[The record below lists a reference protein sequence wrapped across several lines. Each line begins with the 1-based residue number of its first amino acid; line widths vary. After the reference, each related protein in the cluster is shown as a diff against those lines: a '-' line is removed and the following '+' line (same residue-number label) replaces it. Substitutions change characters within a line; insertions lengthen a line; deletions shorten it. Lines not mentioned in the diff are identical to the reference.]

1 MGHRAK
7 KMNALMNRRI
17 VEMDY
22 KQKII
27 DELDILRQ
35 KEVQD
40 RQVFKARA
48 YAKVI
53 SQLNALDAARTITKI
68 EDIQDISGIGD
79 KIRAKIVEILS
90 TGNLKAAQVI
100 RNDRKLGT
108 TDMLMQVY
116 GIGPV
121 KAKQLVSEHQVKDFD
136 HLRELV
142 KKTPGLLNEK
152 QKIGLKYAEDLLL
165 RIPRAEM
172 VEHEK
177 VLRKALPRDFHLEVV
192 GSYRRGAETS
202 GDIDVLLCAND
213 KLDDTAAAK
222 AFAEYCGTLQTRGYI
237 TDILALGPKKCMGV
251 CRWKD
256 NTPARRIDLLLTPK
270 EQYAFAELYF
280 TGSDKFNIAMR
291 KHALE
296 KGFTMNEHGM
306 TSIREGTP
314 SIPFMKTEKDIFTF
328 LDYPYV
334 VPKDRENK
342 KNL

>member
-1 MGHRAK
+1 MT
-7 KMNALMNRRI
+7 
-17 VEMDY
+17 DY

-27 DELDILRQ
+27 DELDTLRQ
-35 KEVQD
+35 KEVQE

-53 SQLNALDAARTITKI
+53 TQLRSLGEDQKILTI
-68 EDIQDISGIGD
+68 DDLAGISGIGD
-79 KIRAKIVEILS
+79 RIREKLEEIFS
-90 TGNLKAAQVI
+90 TGTLKAAQVI
-100 RNDRKLGT
+100 RRDKKIGAT
-108 TDMLMQVY
+108 EDLMQVY

-121 KAKQLVSEHQVKDFD
+121 KAKQLVAEHQVRDYD

-142 KKTPGLLNEK
+142 KKTPTILNDK

-172 VEHEK
+172 MEHER
-177 VLRKALPRDFHLEVV
+177 VLRKALPRNVFHLEVV

-202 GDIDVLLCAND
+202 GDIDVLLRD
-213 KLDDTAAAK
+213 ETDHHDEKEAAK
-222 AFAEYCGTLQTRGYI
+222 AFAGYCEELQTRGYI
-237 TDILALGPKKCMGV
+237 QDILALGPKKCMAI
-251 CRWKD
+251 CRLKED
-256 NTPARRIDLLLTPK
+256 TPARRIDLLLTPK
-270 EQYAFAELYF
+270 EQYAYAELYF

-296 KGFTMNEHGM
+296 KGYTMNEHGM
-306 TSIREGTP
+306 TSIRDGTP
-314 SIPFMKTEKDIFTF
+314 PIPFMKTEKDIFTF

-334 VPKDRENK
+334 APKNREMK

>member
-1 MGHRAK
+1 
-7 KMNALMNRRI
+7 
-17 VEMDY
+17 MDY

-27 DELDILRQ
+27 EELDTLRQ
-35 KEVQD
+35 KEVQE

-53 SQLNALDAARTITKI
+53 SQLKGLRDDQKITSM
-68 EDIQDISGIGD
+68 EDLASVSGIGD
-79 KIRAKIVEILS
+79 KIREKLQEIFA
-90 TGNLKAAQVI
+90 TGTLQAAQII
-100 RNDRKLGT
+100 RRDKKVGVT
-108 TDMLMQVY
+108 EQLMQVY

-121 KAKQLVSEHQVKDFD
+121 KAKQLVAEHQVRDYD

-142 KKTPGLLNEK
+142 KKTPSILNDK

-165 RIPRAEM
+165 RIPRTEM
-172 VEHEK
+172 EEHENI
-177 VLRKALPRDFHLEVV
+177 LRKALPRGMFHLEVV

-202 GDIDVLLCAND
+202 GDIDVLLRD
-213 KLDDTAAAK
+213 EIDHHDAAQ
-222 AFAEYCGTLQTRGYI
+222 AFSAYCEELQSRGYI
-237 TDILALGPKKCMGV
+237 QDILALGPKKCMAV

-256 NTPARRIDLLLTPK
+256 GAPARRIDLLLTPK

-291 KHALE
+291 KHALD

-306 TSIREGTP
+306 TSIRDGTP
-314 SIPFMKTEKDIFTF
+314 PIPFMKTEKDIFKF

-334 VPKDRENK
+334 APKNREMK